1 VKKLLEIVV
10 SLLLHPVAFVLAL
23 LNILARRDLSSTAK
37 LVWGVVSFVWGVGPI
52 LYVLVGDGEL
62 W

>member
-1 VKKLLEIVV
+1 MKVLLEVVV

-23 LNILARRDLSSTAK
+23 VDIVGRRDLEPLQKVVWA
-37 LVWGVVSFVWGVGPI
+37 LVCLLWGLGPI
-52 LYVLVGDGEL
+52 LYVLVGGGKL